1 MYKCTECNA
10 IFEQCPD
17 FCDCGNDI
25 FMEITE
31 EISVQNTTSTVYV
44 EPKQQ
49 AKPRKKKKLSEEEK
63 QELKEMAE
71 DKKKAMMTIY
81 ISLALCFVILVAPP
95 YIETKTEI
103 AKKQHI
109 QKQIKIPNVNSFWDD
124 TLPSAHRKESLED
137 SLPLLNDSFGN
148 IPMELHNYLIRIGEE
163 FNNNWTKSI
172 IKGEGECKIQFTINK
187 DGIID
192 NKKII
197 HKSNNET
204 LDDSILLTLSKMTNL
219 EVPPKDYKGE
229 RIILSFKATPNA
241 NKVYYP
247 NN

>member
-10 IFEQCPD
+10 VFEQCPD
-17 FCDCGNDI
+17 FCECGNDI
-25 FMEITE
+25 FVELTE
-31 EISVQNTTSTVYV
+31 DTSVQNTPV
-44 EPKQQ
+44 EQKQQ
-49 AKPRKKKKLSEEEK
+49 EKPRKKKKLSAEEK
-63 QELKEMAE
+63 QELKAIEE
-71 DKKKAMMTIY
+71 DKKKAINTIY
-81 ISLALCFVILVAPP
+81 ISLALCFLILICPP
-95 YIETKTEI
+95 YIEKKTEI
-103 AKKQHI
+103 AKKQAVK
-109 QKQIKIPNVNSFWDD
+109 QQIKIPNVNSFWDD
-124 TLPSAHRKESLED
+124 TLPSAHRKVSLED

-148 IPMELHNYLIRIGEE
+148 ISMELHNYLIRIGEE

-197 HKSNNET
+197 RKSNNET

-219 EVPPKDYKGE
+219 ELPPNDYKGE
-229 RIILSFKATPNA
+229 RIILSFKATSSA

-247 NN
+247 TK